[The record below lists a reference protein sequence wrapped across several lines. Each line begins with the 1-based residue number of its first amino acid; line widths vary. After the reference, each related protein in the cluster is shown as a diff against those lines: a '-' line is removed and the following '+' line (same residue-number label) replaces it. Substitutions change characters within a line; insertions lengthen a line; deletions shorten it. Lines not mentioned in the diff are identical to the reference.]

1 MAMNHQ
7 AETHGELTINR
18 QNLFQA
24 LASLEHE
31 AAEAAQERGR
41 RLAVARG
48 DVERA
53 EAALTAAR
61 GTLARLAA
69 EGRSASFKHERE
81 AGRIRARLLA
91 TPPAEVA
98 EAAER
103 WAALEARCL
112 EARTAGPAAAWHK
125 LRDKVGRLPLLP
137 EPGPAVA
144 ELHAAMDQIEGSLA
158 LRLREVG

>member
-1 MAMNHQ
+1 MAMNNQ
-7 AETHGELTINR
+7 AETMGELTINR

-24 LASLEHE
+24 LAALERE

-48 DVERA
+48 NVEAA

-61 GTLARLAA
+61 GTLARVMA
-69 EGRSASFKHERE
+69 EGRAASFRHERE
-81 AGRIRARLLA
+81 AVRIRAALMA

-98 EAAER
+98 EVRAR
-103 WAALEARCL
+103 WAGLEGRVMAASKA
-112 EARTAGPAAAWHK
+112 EPAAAWHR
-125 LRDKVGRLPLLP
+125 LRDKVGRLALLP
-137 EPGPAVA
+137 DPGPAVA

-158 LRLREVG
+158 LRLEVA